1 MGIKGGFL
9 LTAFFFCFE
18 SRGAFDATCRPCTLD
33 IIHGTGNV
41 LLKCNCL
48 DEVRFPRYTSLEM
61 GLGGMIVLLLSFNKA
76 DKVVAVSNLF
86 AVRPV
91 NGRLVCGNHGGMQSP
106 TYFP

>member
-1 MGIKGGFL
+1 
-9 LTAFFFCFE
+9 
-18 SRGAFDATCRPCTLD
+18 
-33 IIHGTGNV
+33 
-41 LLKCNCL
+41 
-48 DEVRFPRYTSLEM
+48 
-61 GLGGMIVLLLSFNKA
+61 MIVLLLSFNKA